1 MGVLAILRAVLSLA
15 SALMGYVRDRQLM
28 DAGEAQASYPHWIG
42 ESLDAISRAKRARQ
56 SVDPDGVP
64 DDPDNRDTLRR
75 P

>member
-1 MGVLAILRAVLSLA
+1 MGVLPILKAVLSLA
-15 SALMGYVRDRQLM
+15 SALMGYVRDKQLL
-28 DAGEAQASYPHWIG
+28 DAGKAQANEAALRG
-42 ESLDAISRAKRARQ
+42 MLDAISRAKRARQ

>member
-28 DAGEAQASYPHWIG
+28 DAGEAKQLSAG
-42 ESLDAISRAKRARQ
+42 LQESLDAISRAKRARQ

>member
-15 SALMGYVRDRQLM
+15 SALMGYVRDRQLL
-28 DAGEAQASYPHWIG
+28 DAGKAQANEAALRG
-42 ESLDAISRAKRARQ
+42 MLDAISRAKRARQ